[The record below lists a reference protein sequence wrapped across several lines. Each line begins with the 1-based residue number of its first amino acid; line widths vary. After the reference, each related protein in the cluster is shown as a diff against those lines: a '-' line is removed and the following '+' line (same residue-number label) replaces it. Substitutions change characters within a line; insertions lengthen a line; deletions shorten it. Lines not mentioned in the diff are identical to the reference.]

1 MLLNQILFKES
12 FDLEKDN
19 GIFYAERVLYYAE
32 NNLRGCAVTILLRQR
47 LLNSIAAY
55 DALTPYYDHAKPV
68 LLGEHH
74 KVQIYLFL
82 S

>member
-1 MLLNQILFKES
+1 
-12 FDLEKDN
+12 
-19 GIFYAERVLYYAE
+19 VLYYAE